1 MADPLTAIPIQ
12 ELKAFPEGRDWQLDQ
27 HLEGLPSL
35 TPVRGRVRAVH
46 RSNVL
51 EVEGEAST
59 IVTLC
64 CDRCLQDFNQALGAR
79 NRELIWLGEASR
91 ADGVDEDVVL
101 ESAAQLLDLEADA
114 FTESLDPAGDF
125 DPAHWIFEQ
134 LHLLLPV
141 VNHCGELCPGPN
153 LAGDGKPGAGNP
165 GAGQAAP
172 EGDSPD
178 ADPID
183 PRWAALKK
191 LAP

>member
-1 MADPLTAIPIQ
+1 MADDLSAIPIQ
-12 ELKAFPEGRDWQLDQ
+12 ELKALPEGRNWQIDQ

-35 TPVRGRVRAVH
+35 TPVRGRVRAIH

-114 FTESLDPAGDF
+114 FTESLDPSGDF

-141 VNHCGELCPGPN
+141 VNHCGELCSGPN
-153 LAGDGKPGAGNP
+153 LAGAGSP

-172 EGDSPD
+172 EGDAAEP
-178 ADPID
+178 DPID
-183 PRWAALKK
+183 PRWAALKQ

>member
-1 MADPLTAIPIQ
+1 MPYRY
-12 ELKAFPEGRDWQLDQ
+12 G
-27 HLEGLPSL
+27 
-35 TPVRGRVRAVH
+35 
-46 RSNVL
+46 
-51 EVEGEAST
+51 
-59 IVTLC
+59 
-64 CDRCLQDFNQALGAR
+64 
-79 NRELIWLGEASR
+79 NRELIWLGESSR
-91 ADGVDEDVVL
+91 AEGVDEDVVL

-114 FTESLDPAGDF
+114 FTESLDPAGDL

-153 LAGDGKPGAGNP
+153 LAGAGSP

-172 EGDSPD
+172 GGDSPE

>member
-1 MADPLTAIPIQ
+1 MADDLSAIPIQ
-12 ELKAFPEGRDWQLDQ
+12 ELKALPEGRQWQIDQQLDA
-27 HLEGLPSL
+27 LASL

-59 IVTLC
+59 IVTFC
-64 CDRCLQDFNQALGAR
+64 CDRCLQSFNQALSCR
-79 NRELIWLGEASR
+79 NRELIWLGESSR
-91 ADGVDEDVVL
+91 AEGVNEDVVL

-153 LAGDGKPGAGNP
+153 LAVAGAERT
-165 GAGQAAP
+165 GAGQGAP
-172 EGDSPD
+172 GGDSPD

>member
-1 MADPLTAIPIQ
+1 MADDLSAIPIP
-12 ELKAFPEGRDWQLDQ
+12 ELQQLFDGRQWQIDQ
-27 HLEGLPSL
+27 HLPALPSL
-35 TPVRGRVRAVH
+35 TPVRGEVRAVH
-46 RSNVL
+46 RGNVL
-51 EVEGEAST
+51 EVEGQAST

-64 CDRCLQDFNQALGAR
+64 CDRCLQDFNQALSCR

-91 ADGVDEDVVL
+91 AEGVDEAVVL

-114 FTESLDPAGDF
+114 FTECLDPKGDF

-153 LAGDGKPGAGNP
+153 LAGTGAEAAAGDTPDGG
-165 GAGQAAP
+165 
-172 EGDSPD
+172 
-178 ADPID
+178 PID
-183 PRWAALKK
+183 PRWAALKQ

>member
-1 MADPLTAIPIQ
+1 MADDLRAIPIQ
-12 ELKAFPEGRDWQLDQ
+12 ELKPLQDGRQWQLDQ
-27 HLEGLPSL
+27 HLDGLPSL

-46 RSNVL
+46 RGNVL

-64 CDRCLQDFNQALGAR
+64 CDRCLQSFNQALSCR

-91 ADGVDEDVVL
+91 AEGVDEDVVL

-114 FTESLDPAGDF
+114 FTESLDPNGDF

-141 VNHCGELCPGPN
+141 VNHCGDLCPGPN
-153 LAGDGKPGAGNP
+153 LTGAGRQ
-165 GAGQAAP
+165 GSGQAAAC
-172 EGDSPD
+172 GDSPD
-178 ADPID
+178 LGPID

>member
-1 MADPLTAIPIQ
+1 MADPLSAIPIQ

-64 CDRCLQDFNQALGAR
+64 CDRCLQTFNQALSCR

-91 ADGVDEDVVL
+91 SDGVDEDVVL

-153 LAGDGKPGAGNP
+153 LAGPGQGAAGGDAAGAG
-165 GAGQAAP
+165 
-172 EGDSPD
+172 
-178 ADPID
+178 PID
-183 PRWAALKK
+183 PRWAALKQ

>member
-1 MADPLTAIPIQ
+1 MADDLRAIPIQ
-12 ELKAFPEGRDWQLDQ
+12 ELKGLVEGRQWQIDQ
-27 HLEGLPSL
+27 RLEALPSL

-46 RSNVL
+46 RGNVL

-64 CDRCLQDFNQALGAR
+64 CDRCLQDFNQALSCR

-91 ADGVDEDVVL
+91 SDGVSEDVVL

-114 FTESLDPAGDF
+114 LTESLDPQGDF
-125 DPAHWIFEQ
+125 DPGHWIFEQ

-153 LAGDGKPGAGNP
+153 LAGAGATGSGQADAGGDAPGAG
-165 GAGQAAP
+165 
-172 EGDSPD
+172 
-178 ADPID
+178 PID
-183 PRWAALKK
+183 PRWAALRQ

>member
-1 MADPLTAIPIQ
+1 MADDLSAIPIL
-12 ELKAFPEGRDWQLDQ
+12 ELKALQDGRQWQIDQ
-27 HLEGLPSL
+27 KLEHLPSL

-46 RSNVL
+46 RGNVL

-64 CDRCLQDFNQALGAR
+64 CDRCLQDFNQALSCR
-79 NRELIWLGEASR
+79 NRELIWLGESSR

-114 FTESLDPAGDF
+114 FTESLDPHGDF

-153 LAGDGKPGAGNP
+153 LAGATARGN
-165 GAGQAAP
+165 AAA

-178 ADPID
+178 GGPID
-183 PRWAALKK
+183 PRWAALKQ

>member
-1 MADPLTAIPIQ
+1 MADDLSAIPIL
-12 ELKAFPEGRDWQLDQ
+12 ELKALQDGRQWQIDQ
-27 HLEGLPSL
+27 KLEGLPSL

-64 CDRCLQDFNQALGAR
+64 CDRCLQTFNQALSCR

-91 ADGVDEDVVL
+91 SEGVDEDVVL

-114 FTESLDPAGDF
+114 FTESLDPNGDF

-141 VNHCGELCPGPN
+141 VNHCGELCPGAN
-153 LAGDGKPGAGNP
+153 LAGTGAIGFGKDA
-165 GAGQAAP
+165 AGQGAA
-172 EGDSPD
+172 EGDSQD
-178 ADPID
+178 GGPID
-183 PRWAALKK
+183 PRWAALKQ

>member
-1 MADPLTAIPIQ
+1 MADPLSAIPIQ

-153 LAGDGKPGAGNP
+153 LVGAVKPGAGNS

-178 ADPID
+178 PGPID

>member
-1 MADPLTAIPIQ
+1 MADDLSAIPIQ
-12 ELKAFPEGRDWQLDQ
+12 ELKALADGRDWQIDQ
-27 HLEGLPSL
+27 HLDGLPSL

-153 LAGDGKPGAGNP
+153 LAGAGKPGAGNP

>member
-1 MADPLTAIPIQ
+1 MADPLSAIPIQ

-153 LAGDGKPGAGNP
+153 LAGPGQGAAGVDAA
-165 GAGQAAP
+165 GAR
-172 EGDSPD
+172 
-178 ADPID
+178 PID
-183 PRWAALKK
+183 PRWAALKQ

>member
-1 MADPLTAIPIQ
+1 MADDLSAIPIQ
-12 ELKAFPEGRDWQLDQ
+12 ELKALPEGRNWQIDQ

-35 TPVRGRVRAVH
+35 TPVRGRVRAIH
-46 RSNVL
+46 RINVL

-141 VNHCGELCPGPN
+141 VNHCGEQCPGPN
-153 LAGDGKPGAGNP
+153 LAGAGNP

-172 EGDSPD
+172 EGDSQDPG
-178 ADPID
+178 PID
-183 PRWAALKK
+183 PRWAALKQ

>member
-1 MADPLTAIPIQ
+1 MADDLSAIPIQ
-12 ELKAFPEGRDWQLDQ
+12 ELKALPDGRDWQIDQ
-27 HLEGLPSL
+27 HLAGLPSL

-46 RSNVL
+46 RGNVL

-153 LAGDGKPGAGNP
+153 LAGAGKPGAGKP

>member
-1 MADPLTAIPIQ
+1 MADDLSAIPIQ
-12 ELKAFPEGRDWQLDQ
+12 ELKALPEGRNWQIDQ

-35 TPVRGRVRAVH
+35 TPVRGRVRAIH

-64 CDRCLQDFNQALGAR
+64 CDRCLQDFNQALSAR

-153 LAGDGKPGAGNP
+153 LAGAGSPGAGE
-165 GAGQAAP
+165 AAP
-172 EGDSPD
+172 EGDAAEP
-178 ADPID
+178 DPID
-183 PRWAALKK
+183 PRWAALKQ

>member
-1 MADPLTAIPIQ
+1 
-12 ELKAFPEGRDWQLDQ
+12 
-27 HLEGLPSL
+27 
-35 TPVRGRVRAVH
+35 
-46 RSNVL
+46 
-51 EVEGEAST
+51 
-59 IVTLC
+59 
-64 CDRCLQDFNQALGAR
+64 LQTFNQALSCR

-91 ADGVDEDVVL
+91 SDGVDEDVVL

-153 LAGDGKPGAGNP
+153 LAGPGQGAAGGDAAGAG
-165 GAGQAAP
+165 
-172 EGDSPD
+172 
-178 ADPID
+178 PID
-183 PRWAALKK
+183 PRWAALKQ

>member
-1 MADPLTAIPIQ
+1 M
-12 ELKAFPEGRDWQLDQ
+12 
-27 HLEGLPSL
+27 
-35 TPVRGRVRAVH
+35 
-46 RSNVL
+46 
-51 EVEGEAST
+51 
-59 IVTLC
+59 
-64 CDRCLQDFNQALGAR
+64 
-79 NRELIWLGEASR
+79 
-91 ADGVDEDVVL
+91 L

-153 LAGDGKPGAGNP
+153 LAGAGKPGAGNP